1 MGNLASLETDTGLWS
16 TELPRSQV
24 PAMLWGLICAL
35 PLDGPDVP
43 WLGNDKGQEEL
54 AANSSSKDNVGGDF
68 RWEDGVRTRGGTKLE
83 LFEASCRIRGDEVGR
98 ELGMVT
104 CVPD

>member
-1 MGNLASLETDTGLWS
+1 MGDLASLKTDTGRWS

-43 WLGNDKGQEEL
+43 WLENDKGREEL
-54 AANSSSKDNVGGDF
+54 AADSSSRDNVGGDF
-68 RWEDGVRTRGGTKLE
+68 RWEDGVRTRGGVNPE
-83 LFEASCRIRGDEVGR
+83 LFEASCRIRGDKVRG
-98 ELGMVT
+98 EL
-104 CVPD
+104 